1 MDGYSNA
8 ALDLLRYQLFPLGQS
23 YVTPLG
29 LITFAA
35 LMIVLIYVSGKL
47 RTVLVNYLLIR
58 TPLQQSARVA
68 IGTLTRYLVLF
79 VGFII
84 ILQTLG
90 IDLTAFNVLAGAIG
104 IGIGLGL
111 QNVANNFIAGLIILF
126 ERPIKV
132 GDRVEVGDATGEVET
147 IGPRST
153 RIRTNDNITII
164 VPNSNFITENVI
176 NWSYAA
182 SSVRF
187 KIPVVVSLNADL
199 DLVDRLMCEAAEE
212 SAYVDKTP
220 EPITRLMSIEP
231 DGMHFE
237 LRAWTTSQLGKP
249 AALKSDLLFT
259 IVKKFRENGIEF
271 GDSGLMEIKMD
282 ETLQAAATRA

>member
-23 YVTPLG
+23 HVTPLG
-29 LITFAA
+29 LMSFAA
-35 LMIVLIYVSGKL
+35 LMLILIYASKKL
-47 RTVLVNYLLIR
+47 KELLVNYLLAR
-58 TPLQQSARVA
+58 TPLQQSARIA
-68 IGTLTRYLVLF
+68 IATLTRYLVLF

-90 IDLTAFNVLAGAIG
+90 IDLTAFNVLAGAVG

-111 QNVANNFIAGLIILF
+111 QNIANNFISGLIILF

-176 NWSYAA
+176 NWTYAA
-182 SSVRF
+182 SAVRF
-187 KIPVVVSLNADL
+187 KVPVVVALDAD
-199 DLVDRLMCEAAEE
+199 VDSVNRLMREAAHE
-212 SAYVDKTP
+212 SSHVERVP
-220 EPITRLMSIEP
+220 EPVTRLISVGP

-237 LRAWTTSQLGKP
+237 LRAWTTSRLGKP
-249 AALKSDLLFT
+249 AALISDLLLA
-259 IVKKFRENGIEF
+259 IVRKFRENGIVF
-271 GDSGLMEIKMD
+271 ADSGLMEVKLD
-282 ETLQAAATRA
+282 EPGRGPTM